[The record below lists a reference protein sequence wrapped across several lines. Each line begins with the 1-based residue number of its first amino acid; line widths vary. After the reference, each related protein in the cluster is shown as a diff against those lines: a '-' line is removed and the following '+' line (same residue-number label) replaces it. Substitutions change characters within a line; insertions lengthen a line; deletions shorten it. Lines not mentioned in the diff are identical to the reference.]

1 MHVLTTLAI
10 VIIKLLNYLFP
21 SFFFSLCSYQNSF
34 KHSICI
40 EMLRQGY
47 HKSFSELFALI
58 QKWNALRDAGGPG
71 SAIWQQKPL
80 EEQHEKLDQLQHF
93 LTRAEAA
100 QRAGKKR
107 EFWENGAAG
116 AEATKASGEDSKI
129 VSSLSLKHY
138 YSLAHISFTLISRI
152 AR

>member
-1 MHVLTTLAI
+1 MYNKTLDYSTCIKRSKTQNIRDIVKMKLTVKGNAMRVLTTLTI
-10 VIIKLLNYLFP
+10 VIMKLLNYFFP
-21 SFFFSLCSYQNSF
+21 SFSICSYQNSF

-100 QRAGKKR
+100 QRAGKR
-107 EFWENGAAG
+107 GN
-116 AEATKASGEDSKI
+116 SGKQ
-129 VSSLSLKHY
+129 SSRS
-138 YSLAHISFTLISRI
+138 
-152 AR
+152 